1 MNKLPQWLIKRIP
14 KSENI
19 KLIRSLIGDKINTVC
34 ESAKCPNIGEC
45 YSNKVVTFM
54 ILGNVCTRN
63 CSFCAVEKGIPDLPN
78 PTEPKAIAESAKKL
92 GLKYI
97 VVTSVTR
104 DDLPDGGASY
114 FAKTITEIRKAMPD
128 AKVEVLIPDF
138 RGSRDHLKTVI
149 DSEPDV
155 LNHNI
160 EMVPRLYSSIRPKSN
175 YYTSLNLLKIS
186 KYLNKNLPTKSGFMI
201 GLGEKDDEVFRL
213 IRELR
218 SADCEIITIGQYIAP
233 SQEHAKVVEYV
244 RPEKFEE
251 YREIALKLGFKK
263 VLSGPFVRSS
273 YIAGCY

>member
-273 YIAGCY
+273 YIAGSY